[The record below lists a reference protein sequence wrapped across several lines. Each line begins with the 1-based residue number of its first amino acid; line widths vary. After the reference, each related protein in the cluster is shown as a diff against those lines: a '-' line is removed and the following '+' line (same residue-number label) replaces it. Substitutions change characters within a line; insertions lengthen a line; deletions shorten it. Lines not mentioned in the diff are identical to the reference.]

1 MYETWDWVAEY
12 DFANTLAPAS
22 PNSGQPVATVPGL
35 TELTLTETQVP
46 FVGNIRVGNQR
57 EPMGLEHLISD
68 LYTDFMERSYLRD
81 VLWGP
86 FNNGYTPGLTLFNW
100 TQDQRGT
107 WGVGLYSNQADSFG
121 YGIGGETAT
130 TGRVTYLP
138 FYDDAWD
145 GAYLWHVGMSG
156 SVRDPD
162 QGQVRLRTRGDIRSG
177 PPGVLN
183 PIYADTGILNA
194 SQQDI
199 AGVETAVV
207 WGPLTVEAEYDGTWI
222 QDTQFPITPTPV
234 DRGTTF
240 FHGGYVTMMYFLTG
254 EHSVY
259 NRHTGVFEGV
269 SPMEN
274 AFWVQNGSGTC
285 GGCGAWQLAFRYN
298 TVDLNDEGING
309 GELNSFTFGINWYLN
324 PNAKVQFNYDL
335 TQRGA
340 VKTVE
345 PGDIN
350 SFGLRFAY
358 FF

>member
-1 MYETWDWVAEY
+1 M
-12 DFANTLAPAS
+12 
-22 PNSGQPVATVPGL
+22 
-35 TELTLTETQVP
+35 
-46 FVGNIRVGNQR
+46 R
-57 EPMGLEHLISD
+57 
-68 LYTDFMERSYLRD
+68 
-81 VLWGP
+81 
-86 FNNGYTPGLTLFNW
+86 
-100 TQDQRGT
+100 
-107 WGVGLYSNQADSFG
+107 
-121 YGIGGETAT
+121 
-130 TGRVTYLP
+130 
-138 FYDDAWD
+138 
-145 GAYLWHVGMSG
+145 
-156 SVRDPD
+156 
-162 QGQVRLRTRGDIRSG
+162 
-177 PPGVLN
+177 
-183 PIYADTGILNA
+183 
-194 SQQDI
+194 
-199 AGVETAVV
+199 GVETAVV

-240 FHGGYVTMMYFLTG
+240 FHGGYVTVMYFLTG

-269 SPMEN
+269 SPLEN

-298 TVDLNDEGING
+298 TVDLNDDGING

-335 TQRGA
+335 TQRGE